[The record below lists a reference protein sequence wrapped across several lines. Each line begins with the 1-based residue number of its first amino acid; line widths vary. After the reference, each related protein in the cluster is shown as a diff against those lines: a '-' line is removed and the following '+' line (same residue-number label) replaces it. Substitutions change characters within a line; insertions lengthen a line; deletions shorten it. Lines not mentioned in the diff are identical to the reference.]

1 MQPMPDFPDE
11 RSPDAIEVF
20 RLSPDDGLR
29 WSHVYMEAQ
38 IFTPDSKR
46 LILHRSA
53 DAHLC
58 DRKDP
63 DRAYVLCDLEN
74 GGELIPLTGELGA
87 CAPSVT
93 PDGAHVYYF
102 DDETVPGGGRLTLK
116 RVGIDGNGRETIAI
130 LDGALPATPFRL
142 SRPYPL
148 STISSDGKRLAISGF
163 LGDGH
168 TENAEWGLVVFDLD
182 TAEVNLI
189 LHGPTWCNIHPQYS
203 RSLDAEH
210 SHDILIQ
217 ENHDNGTAAD
227 GSNFRLTG
235 GLGADVHVI
244 RDDGAAFR
252 NMPWGRDVNEHC
264 QGHQCWRG
272 RSTRAI
278 TSSVEK
284 ETGLARLIEGV
295 EAPFSDHLGMHT
307 PGAQR
312 NDLTAEFARP
322 RFYHFGTDIAGSRLI
337 SDAFT
342 AENCTEI
349 YLLDLPEADDLPAPQ
364 VRYLVNARVALTK
377 DSHPHPFLSP
387 DGQLG
392 FFNSNES
399 GGNQT
404 YMIAGLENV

>member
-1 MQPMPDFPDE
+1 VRP
-11 RSPDAIEVF
+11 RS
-20 RLSPDDGLR
+20 LR
-29 WSHVYMEAQ
+29 TALTS
-38 IFTPDSKR
+38 TTDS
-46 LILHRSA
+46 
-53 DAHLC
+53 
-58 DRKDP
+58 
-63 DRAYVLCDLEN
+63 
-74 GGELIPLTGELGA
+74 T
-87 CAPSVT
+87 
-93 PDGAHVYYF
+93 
-102 DDETVPGGGRLTLK
+102 
-116 RVGIDGNGRETIAI
+116 
-130 LDGALPATPFRL
+130 LPATSFRL

-189 LHGPTWCNIHPQYS
+189 FDGPSWCNIHPQYS
-203 RSLDAEH
+203 RSLDAED
-210 SHDILIQ
+210 SHDILVQ

-227 GSNFRLTG
+227 GSNLRLTG

-244 RDDGAAFR
+244 RDDGSGFR

-284 ETGLARLIEGV
+284 QAGLARLIEGV
-295 EAPFSDHLGMHT
+295 EAPFAGHLGMHT

-342 AENCTEI
+342 SENCTEI
-349 YLLDLPEADDLPAPQ
+349 YLLDLPEAGDRPAPQ
-364 VRYLVNARVALTK
+364 IRYLLNARVALTK

-399 GGNQT
+399 GANQT
-404 YMIAGLENV
+404 YMITGLENV